1 MYDIQLHSAK
11 RDSEILP
18 DKISHQ
24 VLFLR
29 WETVQQRCSRVK
41 RAEKITTVEKALT
54 SCINLRK
61 VSNVSA
67 RTVVAET

>member
-24 VLFLR
+24 VLFLQ

-41 RAEKITTVEKALT
+41 CAEKITAV
-54 SCINLRK
+54 RK
-61 VSNVSA
+61 STNILDKPSQG
-67 RTVVAET
+67 